1 MVRFPHLNLHLNLHL
16 NPPHHPPMHV
26 PLLDLK
32 KQYEPLRDQ
41 IRAKIDEIATSQQF
55 ILGPEV
61 ESLEREIRAYTGA
74 GHAIG
79 VSSGTDAELAI
90 LMALGIDPGDAVVTT
105 PYTFF
110 ATAGG
115 IARLGARILFAD
127 IDPATF
133 NLSPT
138 RLRECLETHRGEK
151 IKAIIPVHLFGLSC
165 QMDEIRAIAA
175 EHGIPVIEDAAQALG
190 AEYPGPHGPQK
201 CGAIGEFGFYS
212 FFPSKNLGA
221 FGDGGMIVCR
231 DEAMA
236 HKIRILRNHGME
248 QRYHHHTVGGNFRLD
263 ALQAAILRIKLPHL
277 DQWSAMRRAN
287 AALYRAEFQRAGLDL
302 LLPVEPFASQSPTIP
317 NHHIYNQFVI
327 RVPRRDDL
335 LQHLGAAG
343 IGRAVYYPI
352 PLHLQEC
359 FSGLGYK
366 PGDFPESERA
376 ALETIALPIFPELTP
391 AQQRAVVAAI
401 AAFHHK

>member
-1 MVRFPHLNLHLNLHL
+1 MQ
-16 NPPHHPPMHV
+16 V

-41 IRAKIDEIATSQQF
+41 IRAKIDEVASSQYF

-61 ESLEREIRAYTGA
+61 ESLEREVCAYTGA
-74 GHAIG
+74 NHAIG

-90 LMALGIDPGDAVVTT
+90 LMALGIGPGDAVITT

-115 IARLGARILFAD
+115 ISRLGGRIIFAD
-127 IDPATF
+127 IEPDTF
-133 NLSPT
+133 NLSPE
-138 RLRECLETHRGEK
+138 RLREALKAHRDAR
-151 IKAIIPVHLFGLSC
+151 IKAIIPVHLFGQSC
-165 QMDEIRAIAA
+165 RMDEIRAIAA
-175 EHGIPVIEDAAQALG
+175 EHGIAVIEDAAQALG
-190 AEYPGPHGPQK
+190 AEYHGHDGPKK
-201 CGAIGEFGFYS
+201 CGAIAEFGFYS

-231 DEAMA
+231 DEMMA
-236 HKIRILRNHGME
+236 TKIRALRNHGME
-248 QRYHHHTVGGNFRLD
+248 TRYHHHSVGGNFRLD

-287 AALYRAEFQRAGLDL
+287 AARYRAEFDSAGLNSIL
-302 LLPVEPFASQSPTIP
+302 HIPVEGFAAQAATIP

-327 RVPRRDDL
+327 RAPRRDEL
-335 LQHLGAAG
+335 LSHLAASG
-343 IGRAVYYPI
+343 IGHAVYYPI

-359 FSGLGYK
+359 FAELGYK
-366 PGDFPESERA
+366 AGDFPESERA
-376 ALETIALPIFPELTP
+376 AKETLALPIFPELTP
-391 AQQRAVVAAI
+391 EQQEAVVSAI
-401 AAFHHK
+401 AGFYRR

>member
-1 MVRFPHLNLHLNLHL
+1 MP
-16 NPPHHPPMHV
+16 V

-32 KQYEPLRDQ
+32 LQFDPLRDQ
-41 IRAKIDEIATSQQF
+41 IRAKFDELATSQQF

-61 ESLEREIRAYTGA
+61 ESLEREIAMYTGA
-74 GHAIG
+74 NHAIG

-90 LMALGIDPGDAVVTT
+90 LMALGIGPGDAVITT

-127 IDPATF
+127 ISPDTF
-133 NLSPT
+133 NICPD
-138 RLRECLETHRGEK
+138 RLRECLHEHRGEK
-151 IKAIIPVHLFGLSC
+151 IRAIIPVHLFGLSSP
-165 QMDEIRAIAA
+165 MDEIRAIAA

-190 AEYPGPHGPQK
+190 ADYPSPGGPQK
-201 CGAIGEFGFYS
+201 CGAMAEFGFYS

-231 DEAMA
+231 DEGMA
-236 HKIRILRNHGME
+236 QKIRVLRNHGME

-277 DQWSAMRRAN
+277 DMWSAMRRAN
-287 AALYRAEFQRAGLDL
+287 AARYRELFHDAGIRAT
-302 LLPVEPFASQSPTIP
+302 LPIEPYASQGATAPH
-317 NHHIYNQFVI
+317 HHIYNQFII
-327 RVPRRDDL
+327 RVPNRDAL
-335 LQHLGAAG
+335 LRHLASAG
-343 IGRAVYYPI
+343 IGHAVYYPI

-359 FSGLGYK
+359 FANLGY
-366 PGDFPESERA
+366 PAGSFPAAERA
-376 ALETIALPIFPELTP
+376 SQETLALPIFPELTP
-391 AQQRAVVAAI
+391 TQQTTVVQSI
-401 AAFHHK
+401 AEFTAP

>member
-1 MVRFPHLNLHLNLHL
+1 MQ
-16 NPPHHPPMHV
+16 V

-41 IRAKIDEIATSQQF
+41 IRAKFDEIADSQFF

-61 ESLEREIRAYTGA
+61 EALEREVCAYTGA
-74 GHAIG
+74 NHAIG

-90 LMALGIDPGDAVVTT
+90 LMALGVGPGDAVVTT

-115 IARLGARILFAD
+115 ISRLGARIIFVD
-127 IDPATF
+127 IDSATF
-133 NLSPT
+133 NICPD
-138 RLRECLETHRGEK
+138 RLRECLEAHRGEK

-165 QMDEIRAIAA
+165 RMEEIRGLAGAR
-175 EHGIPVIEDAAQALG
+175 GIPIIEDAAQALG
-190 AEYPGPHGPQK
+190 AEYPDAGIPRK

-231 DEAMA
+231 DAAMA
-236 HKIRILRNHGME
+236 EKIRALRNHGME
-248 QRYHHHTVGGNFRLD
+248 QRYHHPFVGGNFRLD

-287 AALYRAEFQRAGLDL
+287 AAFYRAEIERAGLDL
-302 LLPVEPFASQSPTIP
+302 TLPSEPFASQSATGP

-327 RVPRRDDL
+327 RAPRRDDL
-335 LQHLGAAG
+335 LRHLAGTG
-343 IGRAVYYPI
+343 IGHAVYYPV

-359 FSGLGYK
+359 FAPLGYK
-366 PGDFPESERA
+366 RGDFPESERA
-376 ALETIALPIFPELTP
+376 ALETVAMPIFPELSRD
-391 AQQRAVVAAI
+391 QQTAVIASL
-401 AAFHHK
+401 AAFYKV

>member
-1 MVRFPHLNLHLNLHL
+1 
-16 NPPHHPPMHV
+16 MHV

-32 KQYEPLRDQ
+32 KQYESLRDA
-41 IRAKIDEIATSQQF
+41 IRAKMDEIADSQAF

-61 ESLEREIRAYTGA
+61 EALEREVCAFTGA
-74 GHAIG
+74 KHAIG

-90 LMALGIDPGDAVVTT
+90 LMALGIGPGDAVITT

-115 IARLGARILFAD
+115 IARLGARIIFAD
-127 IDPATF
+127 IEPETF
-133 NLSPT
+133 NISPELLRK
-138 RLRECLETHRGEK
+138 RLEAHRGDN

-165 QMDEIRAIAA
+165 RMDEIRALAA

-190 AEYPGPHGPQK
+190 AEYPGAHPGK
-201 CGAIGEFGFYS
+201 CGAMGEFGFYS

-221 FGDGGMIVCR
+221 FGDGGMIVCQ
-231 DEAMA
+231 DEAIA
-236 HKIRILRNHGME
+236 QKIRALRNHGME

-277 DQWSAMRRAN
+277 DEWSAARRAN
-287 AALYRAEFQRAGLDL
+287 AAFYRAEFSRAGLDIT
-302 LLPVEPFASQSPTIP
+302 LPTEPFAAHSATAP

-327 RVPRRDDL
+327 RVPRRDEL
-335 LQHLGAAG
+335 LHHLAAAG
-343 IGRAVYYPI
+343 IGHAVYYPI

-359 FSGLGYK
+359 FDGLGYK

-376 ALETIALPIFPELTP
+376 ARETVALPIFPELIQD
-391 AQQRAVVAAI
+391 QQRAVVAAI
-401 AAFHHK
+401 SEFYRR

>member
-1 MVRFPHLNLHLNLHL
+1 
-16 NPPHHPPMHV
+16 MHV

-32 KQYEPLRDQ
+32 LQYEPLREE

-61 ESLEREIRAYTGA
+61 EALEREVAAYTGA
-74 GHAIG
+74 GDAIG

-90 LMALGIDPGDAVVTT
+90 LMALGIGPGDAVITT

-127 IDPATF
+127 IDPVTF
-133 NLSPT
+133 NLSPE
-138 RLRECLETHRGEK
+138 RLRECVAANRGEK

-175 EHGIPVIEDAAQALG
+175 EEGIPVIEDAAQALG
-190 AEYPGPHGPQK
+190 AEYPGRSGAEK
-201 CGAIGEFGFYS
+201 CGAMGEFGFYS

-231 DEAMA
+231 DAEMA
-236 HKIRILRNHGME
+236 QRIRVLRNHGME
-248 QRYHHHTVGGNFRLD
+248 QRYFHHTVGGNFRLD

-277 DQWSAMRRAN
+277 DRWSQMRRGN
-287 AALYRAEFQRAGLDL
+287 AEIYREEFAKAGLDL
-302 LLPVEPFASQSPTIP
+302 TLPAEPFASSGAA

-327 RVPRRDDL
+327 RAPRRDEL
-335 LQHLGAAG
+335 LRHLAGAG
-343 IGRAVYYPI
+343 IGHAVYYPI

-359 FSGLGYK
+359 FASLGYGA
-366 PGDFPESERA
+366 GDFPEAERA
-376 ALETIALPIFPELTP
+376 ALETVALPIFPELTRE
-391 AQQRAVVAAI
+391 QLQAVAGGVARFYQGA
-401 AAFHHK
+401 KVQS

>member
-1 MVRFPHLNLHLNLHL
+1 MQ
-16 NPPHHPPMHV
+16 V

-41 IRAKIDEIATSQQF
+41 IRAKIDEVATSQYF

-61 ESLEREIRAYTGA
+61 ESLEREVCAYTGA
-74 GHAIG
+74 AHAIG

-90 LMALGIDPGDAVVTT
+90 LMALGIGPGDAVITT

-115 IARLGARILFAD
+115 IARLGARIIFAD
-127 IDPATF
+127 IEPDTF
-133 NLSPT
+133 NISVPQ
-138 RLRECLETHRGEK
+138 LRECLEAHRHEK
-151 IKAIIPVHLFGLSC
+151 LKAIIPVHLYGLSC
-165 QMDEIRAIAA
+165 QMDEIRALAA
-175 EHGIPVIEDAAQALG
+175 EHCVPVIEDAAQALG
-190 AEYPGPHGPQK
+190 AEYPGKDRSQK
-201 CGAIGEFGFYS
+201 CGAIGEYGFYS

-236 HKIRILRNHGME
+236 RKIRALRNHGME

-263 ALQAAILRIKLPHL
+263 ALQAAILRVKLPHL

-287 AALYRAEFQRAGLDL
+287 AARYRAEFKRAGLDSIA
-302 LLPVEPFASQSPTIP
+302 LPVEPFASSGIP

-327 RVPRRDDL
+327 RVPRRDEL
-335 LQHLGAAG
+335 LGHLAAAG
-343 IGRAVYYPI
+343 IGHAVYYPI

-359 FSGLGYK
+359 FSALAYK
-366 PGDFPESERA
+366 SGDFPESERA
-376 ALETIALPIFPELTP
+376 ARETVALPIYPELTP
-391 AQQRAVVAAI
+391 DQQRAVVDSI
-401 AAFHHK
+401 AAFYSV

>member
-1 MVRFPHLNLHLNLHL
+1 MQ
-16 NPPHHPPMHV
+16 V

-41 IRAKIDEIATSQQF
+41 IRAKIDEVASSQQF

-61 ESLEREIRAYTGA
+61 ESLEREVCAYTGA

-90 LMALGIDPGDAVVTT
+90 LMALGIGPGDAVVTS

-115 IARLGARILFAD
+115 IARLGARIIFAD
-127 IDPATF
+127 IEPDTF
-133 NLSPT
+133 NLSPAC
-138 RLRECLETHRGEK
+138 LRKCLETRREEK

-165 QMDEIRAIAA
+165 RMDEIRALAA
-175 EHGIPVIEDAAQALG
+175 EHGVPVIEDAAQALG
-190 AEYPGPHGPQK
+190 AEYPGPGQNGGAQK

-231 DEAMA
+231 DEAAA
-236 HKIRILRNHGME
+236 HKIRALRNHGME
-248 QRYHHHTVGGNFRLD
+248 QRYHHHSVGGNFRLD
-263 ALQAAILRIKLPHL
+263 ALQAAILRVKLPHL
-277 DQWSAMRRAN
+277 DQWSSMRRAN
-287 AALYRAEFQRAGLDL
+287 AAFYRAEFERAGLDAT
-302 LLPVEPFASQSPTIP
+302 LPAEPFAADCASVP

-327 RVPRRDDL
+327 RVPRRDGL
-335 LQHLGAAG
+335 LKHLAATG
-343 IGRAVYYPI
+343 IGHAVYYPI

-359 FSGLGYK
+359 FSNLGHRE
-366 PGDFPESERA
+366 GDFPESERA
-376 ALETIALPIFPELTP
+376 ARETVALPIFPELTEV
-391 AQQRAVVAAI
+391 QQRAVVGAL
-401 AAFHHK
+401 AAFYRS

>member
-1 MVRFPHLNLHLNLHL
+1 MPTLIPRLNLRPAPSTIGSL
-16 NPPHHPPMHV
+16 MHV

-32 KQYEPLRDQ
+32 QQYEPLRDQ
-41 IRAKIDEIATSQQF
+41 IRAKIDEIASSQQF

-61 ESLEREIRAYTGA
+61 ESLEREVAAYTGA

-79 VSSGTDAELAI
+79 ASSGTDAELAI
-90 LMALGIDPGDAVVTT
+90 LMALGIGPGDAVITS

-127 IDPATF
+127 IDPVTF
-133 NLSPT
+133 NLCPT
-138 RLRECLETHRGEK
+138 RLRECLDAHRGEK

-165 QMDEIRAIAA
+165 KMDEIRALAA
-175 EHGIPVIEDAAQALG
+175 ERGIPVIEDAAQALG
-190 AEYPGPHGPQK
+190 AEYPGQDGPQK
-201 CGAIGEFGFYS
+201 CGAMGEFGFYS

-231 DEAMA
+231 DAEMA
-236 HKIRILRNHGME
+236 HRIRILRNHGME
-248 QRYHHHTVGGNFRLD
+248 QRYLHHSVGGNFRLD

-277 DQWSAMRRAN
+277 DRWSAMRRAN
-287 AALYRAEFQRAGLDL
+287 AAIYREGFRAAGLDIT
-302 LLPVEPFASQSPTIP
+302 LPAEPFASGSPALE

-327 RVPRRDDL
+327 RAPRRDEL
-335 LQHLGAAG
+335 LRHLAGAG
-343 IGRAVYYPI
+343 IGHAVYYPI

-359 FSGLGYK
+359 FAGLGYRK
-366 PGDFPESERA
+366 GDFPESERA
-376 ALETIALPIFPELTP
+376 ALETVALPIFPELTP
-391 AQQRAVVAAI
+391 EQLQAVVAAI
-401 AAFHHK
+401 AAFYKA

>member
-1 MVRFPHLNLHLNLHL
+1 MT
-16 NPPHHPPMHV
+16 V

-41 IRAKIDEIATSQQF
+41 IRAKIDEIADSQHF

-61 ESLEREIRAYTGA
+61 ESLEREICAYTGA
-74 GHAIG
+74 NHAIG

-90 LMALGIDPGDAVVTT
+90 LMALGIGPGDAVITT

-115 IARLGARILFAD
+115 ISRVGARILFAD
-127 IDPATF
+127 IEPGTF
-133 NLSPT
+133 NLSPD

-151 IKAIIPVHLFGLSC
+151 IKAVIPVHLFGQSC
-165 QMDEIRAIAA
+165 RMDEIRALAA
-175 EHGIPVIEDAAQALG
+175 QHRIPVIEDAAQALG
-190 AEYPGPHGPQK
+190 AEFPGQGGPQK
-201 CGAIGEFGFYS
+201 CGAIGECGFYS

-231 DEAMA
+231 DDALS

-248 QRYHHHTVGGNFRLD
+248 ERYHHPMVGGNFRLD

-277 DQWSAMRRAN
+277 DRWSAMRRAN
-287 AALYRAEFQRAGLDL
+287 AAFYRAEFQRAGLGSA
-302 LLPVEPFASQSPTIP
+302 LPTESFAADSATVA
-317 NHHIYNQFVI
+317 NHHIYNQFVL
-327 RVPRRDDL
+327 RVPRRDEL
-335 LQHLGAAG
+335 LRHLAGAG
-343 IGRAVYYPI
+343 IGHAVYYPI
-352 PLHLQEC
+352 PLHMQEC

-366 PGDFPESERA
+366 EGDFPEAERA
-376 ALETIALPIFPELTP
+376 ALETVALPVFPELT
-391 AQQRAVVAAI
+391 ADQLGAVVAAG
-401 AAFHHK
+401 AGFYRGKFE

>member
-1 MVRFPHLNLHLNLHL
+1 MQ
-16 NPPHHPPMHV
+16 V

-32 KQYEPLRDQ
+32 KQYEPLRDL
-41 IRAKIDEIATSQQF
+41 IRAKFNEVADSQHF

-61 ESLEREIRAYTGA
+61 ESLEREICAYTCA
-74 GHAIG
+74 NHAIG

-90 LMALGIDPGDAVVTT
+90 LMAMGVGPGDSIVTT

-127 IDPATF
+127 IEPDTYNISPA
-133 NLSPT
+133 
-138 RLRECLETHRGEK
+138 RLREVLEAHRHGRLR
-151 IKAIIPVHLFGLSC
+151 AIIPVHLFGQSAR
-165 QMDEIRAIAA
+165 MDEIRALAA
-175 EHGIPVIEDAAQALG
+175 EFEVPLIEDAAQALG
-190 AEYPGPHGPQK
+190 AEYPDHDGPKK
-201 CGAIGEFGFYS
+201 CGSITEFGFYS

-236 HKIRILRNHGME
+236 HKIRAIRNHGME
-248 QRYHHHTVGGNFRLD
+248 TRYHHHSVGGNFRLD
-263 ALQAAILRIKLPHL
+263 ALQAAFLRIKLPYL

-287 AALYRAEFQRAGLDL
+287 AARYREEFARAGLDSVT
-302 LLPVEPFASQSPTIP
+302 LPVESYAAQAPSVP
-317 NHHIYNQFVI
+317 NHHIYNQFII
-327 RVPRRDDL
+327 RAPRRDEL
-335 LQHLGAAG
+335 LTHLAATG
-343 IGRAVYYPI
+343 IGHAVYYPI

-359 FSGLGYK
+359 FAPLGYK

-376 ALETIALPIFPELTP
+376 ACETIALPIFPELTP
-391 AQQRAVVAAI
+391 GQQQAVVASI
-401 AAFHHK
+401 AAFYKP